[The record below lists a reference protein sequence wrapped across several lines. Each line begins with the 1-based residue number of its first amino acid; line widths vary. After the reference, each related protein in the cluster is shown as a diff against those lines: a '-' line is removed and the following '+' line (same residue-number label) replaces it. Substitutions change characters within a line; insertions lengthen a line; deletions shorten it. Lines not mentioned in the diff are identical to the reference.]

1 MVFIKLFAKVRDK
14 FAGIKARFTNAKNSF
29 QEKSG
34 GKTVVKIKK
43 IAPVAFVVTIVGAGL
58 MDYLT
63 PKEDHTFFRHDSG
76 RSEFKQDKIIAP
88 LSAEVKKLL
97 SAGKH
102 QVEVDQ
108 KIEAEQK
115 RKRISINYSAPQIVG
130 DGDANGRNMMRSG
143 SKLIGILK
151 NPIDTRAQ
159 SLVRV
164 VLPRGGEFGNVEI
177 QPGSVLVGRF
187 NYNGDNDIVYIK
199 FSRLDPPDGGS
210 PRKISAT
217 ALDAGNFSPGI
228 QGEEFTGGGTKL
240 AASIGLT
247 MFAGMTDTLT
257 DKEAI
262 GNSYNSVQAKPTMKN
277 ALLQGLSKA
286 SQDEASRTASA
297 IEQERNYVIVP
308 EGKEMI
314 IELLEDFK

>member
-1 MVFIKLFAKVRDK
+1 MVFIKLFAKVRDRLV
-14 FAGIKARFTNAKNSF
+14 GIKARFANIKTF
-29 QEKSG
+29 FREKSG

-43 IAPVAFVVTIVGAGL
+43 IAPVAIVMTIVVAAL

-63 PKEDHTFFRHDSG
+63 PKEDHTFFRHGSAK
-76 RSEFKQDKIIAP
+76 SEFKQDKKLAP
-88 LSAEVKKLL
+88 LSDEVKKLL
-97 SAGKH
+97 SAGKR
-102 QVEVDQ
+102 QVEADQ
-108 KIEAEQK
+108 KKEAEQK

-130 DGDANGRNMMRSG
+130 DGDVSSRNMIRSG

-177 QPGSVLVGRF
+177 QPGSVLVGHF

-199 FSRLDPPDGGS
+199 FSRLDLPDGSS
-210 PRKISAT
+210 PRKISAA
-217 ALDAGNFSPGI
+217 ALDAGSFSPGI

-257 DKEAI
+257 DKEAV

-286 SQDEASRTASA
+286 SQDQASRAASA

>member
-1 MVFIKLFAKVRDK
+1 MIEKVRSS
-14 FAGIKARFTNAKNSF
+14 FADIKIRALKAKTLF

-34 GKTVVKIKK
+34 GKTVVKLKK
-43 IAPVAFVVTIVGAGL
+43 IAPVTFVIAIVVAGL
-58 MDYLT
+58 MDYLS
-63 PKEDHTFFRHDSG
+63 PKEDHTFYRHGSS
-76 RSEFKQDKIIAP
+76 RSEFKPDKKTTP
-88 LSAEVKKLL
+88 LSEAMRKLFA
-97 SAGKH
+97 AGK
-102 QVEVDQ
+102 QQADAD
-108 KIEAEQK
+108 KKADAEQK
-115 RKRISINYSAPQIVG
+115 RKRISINYSAPQIIG
-130 DGDANGRNMMRSG
+130 DGDSNARNMMRSG
-143 SKLIGILK
+143 SKLIGVLK

-177 QPGSVLVGRF
+177 QPGSILIGHF

-210 PRKISAT
+210 PKKISAA

-240 AASIGLT
+240 AASIGLS
-247 MFAGMTDTLT
+247 MFAGMTETLT

-262 GNSYNSVQAKPTMKN
+262 GNSYNGVQAKPTMKN

-286 SQDEASRTASA
+286 SQDQASRTASA

>member
-1 MVFIKLFAKVRDK
+1 MFATVRDK
-14 FAGIKARFTNAKNSF
+14 LAGIKARFTNAKTLF
-29 QEKSG
+29 LEKSG
-34 GKTVVKIKK
+34 GKTVVKLMK
-43 IAPVAFVVTIVGAGL
+43 IAPIALVMIIVVAAL
-58 MDYLT
+58 MDYLS
-63 PKEDHTFFRHDSG
+63 PNEDHTFFRRGSG
-76 RSEFKQDKIIAP
+76 RSEFKQDKKPAP
-88 LSAEVKKLL
+88 LSESMKRLFT
-97 SAGKH
+97 AGKQ
-102 QVEVDQ
+102 QVEAD
-108 KIEAEQK
+108 KKTEAEQK
-115 RKRISINYSAPQIVG
+115 RKRVSINYSAPQIIG
-130 DGDANGRNMMRSG
+130 DGDANARNMMRSG
-143 SKLIGILK
+143 SKLIGVLK

-177 QPGSVLVGRF
+177 EPGSVLVGRF

-199 FSRLDPPDGGS
+199 FSRLDPPDGSS
-210 PRKISAT
+210 PKKISAA

-257 DKEAI
+257 DKEAV

-286 SQDEASRTASA
+286 SKDQASRTASA
-297 IEQERNYVIVP
+297 IEQEHNYVIIP